1 MNHEIT
7 IGNVTLKSNALLAP
21 MAGVSD
27 IGFRYL
33 ARKYGAGLT
42 YTEMISVKALCFRNK
57 KTFDLLKLA
66 PNETP
71 SAVQLFGS
79 DPEAFYNA
87 CRLDELK
94 GFDIIDINMGCP
106 VRKVVSR
113 GEGSGLM
120 KNIPLAREIVQA
132 CIEGSKRTVTVKHRK
147 GFDSETAAEFAHEM
161 EKAGARAITIHGRT
175 REQMYTGESDREC
188 IKRVVDA
195 VSVPVF
201 GNGDI
206 LTKEDAYSMIEETGV
221 NGVMIARGAVG
232 NPSIFAEFN
241 GITPEVSIA
250 RDVEEHI
257 SYLSTVVEE
266 HAVVGLMK
274 AHMMGYA
281 KGRNGARELRVR
293 IGTAKTIKE
302 MLELAKIIDCL
313 VL

>member
-1 MNHEIT
+1 MNKEIK
-7 IGNVTLKSNALLAP
+7 IGNVTLKSNAFLAP

-42 YTEMISVKALCFRNK
+42 YTEMISVKALCFKNK
-57 KTFDLLKLA
+57 RTFDLLKLA
-66 PNETP
+66 PNENP

-120 KNIPLAREIVQA
+120 KNIPLAKEIVQA
-132 CIEGSKRTVTVKHRK
+132 CLEGSKRTVTVKHRK
-147 GFDSETAAEFAHEM
+147 GFDYENASEFAYEM
-161 EKAGARAITIHGRT
+161 EKSGVSAITVHGRT
-175 REQMYTGESDREC
+175 REQMYTGSSDRTC
-188 IKRVVDA
+188 IKRVVES
-195 VSVPVF
+195 VSIPVF

-221 NGVMIARGAVG
+221 SGVMIARGAVG
-232 NPSIFAEFN
+232 NPSIFAQFN
-241 GITPEVSIA
+241 GLEPTISIA
-250 RDVEEHI
+250 KDVEEHI
-257 SYLSTVVEE
+257 SFLSTVVEE

-281 KGRNGARELRVR
+281 KGRNGAKDLRVK
-293 IGTAKTIKE
+293 IGTAKTIQE
-302 MLELAKIIDCL
+302 MLELAEIIDGL
-313 VL
+313 V